1 MKKVLN
7 KITHTRFHNLLEN
20 KGLIKILKNINW
32 LTFEKIF
39 QLVFGLFV
47 YAIVAQYL
55 GPEQFGILNYALAF
69 SSLFLAFNT
78 LGLDSIVVRE
88 IIHSPKKSKEIL
100 GSALIMRL
108 LGSLLLIAI
117 SSLAIYFI
125 KPDDTMLLLF
135 VMIISL
141 GYLFKSF
148 ETIDLYFQSQ
158 VQSKYTVYARS
169 IAFIIVS
176 SLKLL
181 LVFTQQPL
189 LAFVLMYALD
199 AIISSVML
207 IFYYKY
213 VALDTILSWR
223 PRLERMKSLLQDSWP
238 LILSSIAIM
247 IYMRIDQ
254 VMIGSMID
262 NEALG
267 IYSVAVKLSETWY
280 FIPIMISASVFP
292 AILKARKQSQELY
305 LKRIQTL
312 FDGFTWLSII
322 IAIVVSILS
331 PFIIDILY
339 GDKFATASTVL
350 SIHIWAGVF
359 VFLGVASSQY
369 LVAENLTRITF
380 YRTVTGAIIN
390 IVLNLIFIPTYGII
404 GVAIATIISQATASV
419 FSMIFFN
426 ESRYVFFMILKSFNI
441 IRFVVK

>member
-1 MKKVLN
+1 MLN
-7 KITHTRFHNLLEN
+7 LMIKKITPTRFHHLLEN

-39 QLVFGLFV
+39 QLAFGLFV

-69 SSLFLAFNT
+69 SGLFLAFNT

-88 IIHSPKKSKEIL
+88 IVHSPKKSKEIL
-100 GSALIMRL
+100 GSTLVMRL
-108 LGSLLLIAI
+108 LGSLLLISI

-135 VMIISL
+135 VIIISL

-176 SLKLL
+176 GLKLL
-181 LVFTQQPL
+181 FVFTQQPL
-189 LAFVLMYALD
+189 IAFVLMYALD
-199 AIISSVML
+199 AIISSLML

-213 VALDTILSWR
+213 VTLDTILSWR
-223 PRLERMKSLLQDSWP
+223 PRLKRMKLLLQDSWP

-254 VMIGSMID
+254 VMIGSMLD
-262 NEALG
+262 NESVG

-280 FIPIMISASVFP
+280 FIPTIISTSVFP
-292 AILKARKQSQELY
+292 AILKARKHSQELY

-312 FDGFTWLSII
+312 FDAFTWFTII
-322 IAIVVSILS
+322 ISLGVSLLS

-339 GDKFATASTVL
+339 GDKFASAATIL

-369 LVAENLTRITF
+369 LVAEGLTRISMF
-380 YRTVTGAIIN
+380 RTILGGVCNIILN
-390 IVLNLIFIPTYGII
+390 IIFIPKYGII
-404 GVAIATIISQATASV
+404 AAAYTTLVSNIIST
-419 FSMIFFN
+419 FSI
-426 ESRYVFFMILKSFNI
+426 ILFTKDKKIVIMMLRSFI
-441 IRFVVK
+441 IKI